1 MNIDEFKNTWNED
14 IVEETPEISLEQR
27 NKLNLPLEKIRKNM
41 RVEFWWMIAI
51 FVFAFLVCSVCRP
64 FKLQLYITVLIASML
79 IVTIFFFS
87 KFFKLYNDISNPA
100 PKTYDSLKDLVMQLN
115 LNKQYYLSYYISF
128 APFLVCEILIV
139 LEFIPWPHPLSELKI
154 AVVLI
159 GTVTVG
165 LFLLYIVGKFWYQR
179 YYGRYIQHIED
190 LLEELRR

>member
-41 RVEFWWMIAI
+41 RVEFWWMIGI

-79 IVTIFFFS
+79 MVTVFFFS
-87 KFFKLYNDISNPA
+87 KFFKLYNEISNPA

-139 LEFIPWPHPLSELKI
+139 LEFIPWPKPLSELKI
-154 AVVLI
+154 AVILI
-159 GTVTVG
+159 SSVIGG
-165 LFLLYIVGKFWYQR
+165 LFLLFLAGKFWFHR
-179 YYGRYIQHIED
+179 YYGRYIKYIED
-190 LLEELRR
+190 LLEELKR

>member
-159 GTVTVG
+159 GTVTIG
-165 LFLLYIVGKFWYQR
+165 LFLLYVVGKFWYHR

>member
-79 IVTIFFFS
+79 IVTVFFFS

-159 GTVTVG
+159 GTVIVG